1 MERKQPGIYKH
12 FIPNGINVSTKRCAQ
27 NKKFDLCFTTSS
39 LKPLRDLVTETG
51 TIRWGHE

>member
-51 TIRWGHE
+51 TIR